1 MNQEEKNAILL
12 TQDKDGKISQ
22 REITEEELGKI
33 FFHEGNREWEQ
44 VHMALPDPVWEKLYD
59 NEGVLVYEGFTI
71 AHKAF
76 GAGRAYFN
84 DGSVSMEGIFGFKG
98 FMSGK
103 VYYSNGIIRFDGL
116 FHYNQAYG
124 PNYPEYGTWYGED
137 GKILYRGKFGVSRS
151 SLGWPRVYAPEG
163 FGTIPNNA
171 RLKEKIFMWEDARR
185 LMKKGGKRNETDR
198 H

>member
-1 MNQEEKNAILL
+1 MNQEDKNAILL

-22 REITEEELGKI
+22 REITEEELGRI

-84 DGSVSMEGIFGFKG
+84 DGSVSMEGIRIQTSKG
-98 FMSGK
+98 LPS
-103 VYYSNGIIRFDGL
+103 
-116 FHYNQAYG
+116 
-124 PNYPEYGTWYGED
+124 
-137 GKILYRGKFGVSRS
+137 
-151 SLGWPRVYAPEG
+151 
-163 FGTIPNNA
+163 
-171 RLKEKIFMWEDARR
+171 
-185 LMKKGGKRNETDR
+185 
-198 H
+198 